1 MMEFIPETPMYLE
14 RMALALVYGCLIGL
28 ERQWQHGMAG
38 MRTHGLVSVGGAAFV
53 ACGLLIP
60 GDATAPAR
68 VASYVVSGVG
78 FLCAGSIFRDGATV
92 KGLNTAATIWCAAA
106 VGLLTG
112 FGNFVLGLAMTILV
126 LATNAGLRP
135 LAHKWHPWAKNQP
148 VDAIYE
154 VRVSCGEFIEEH
166 VRTLLVTA
174 ISQAPVRLRAV
185 HCVQIPASGQVEVTA
200 EVVTEGDQPREVERI
215 AATLSMEPATRDI
228 RWGLIPPVAIGATKP
243 AEAATKNLEE
253 ISLRGEGRKREAA

>member
-1 MMEFIPETPMYLE
+1 MVAFSPGTPMYVE
-14 RMALALVYGCLIGL
+14 RMVIALVYGCLIGL

-38 MRTHGLVSVGGAAFV
+38 MRTHGLVAVGGAAFV
-53 ACGLLIP
+53 AGGLLIP
-60 GDATAPAR
+60 GDAAAPGR

-78 FLCAGSIFRDGATV
+78 FLCAGAIFRDGATV

-112 FGNFVLGLAMTILV
+112 FGNFMLGLTMTILV
-126 LATNAGLRP
+126 TATNAGLRP
-135 LAHKWHPWAKNQP
+135 LTQKWHPWTKNQP
-148 VDAIYE
+148 VDAVYE

-166 VRTLLVTA
+166 VRTVLVTA

-185 HCVQIPASGQVEVTA
+185 HCVQIPASGQVELTA
-200 EVVTEGDQPREVERI
+200 EIVTEGDQPREVERI

-228 RWGLIPPVAIGATKP
+228 RWGVIPPVAITAAKP
-243 AEAATKNLEE
+243 AEPATESPVE
-253 ISLRGEGRKREAA
+253 ISLRAEGRKEAA

>member
-1 MMEFIPETPMYLE
+1 MVEFFPETPMYVE
-14 RMALALVYGCLIGL
+14 RMAIALLYGCLIGL

-38 MRTHGLVSVGGAAFV
+38 IRTHGLVAVGGAAFV

-60 GDATAPAR
+60 GGATAPAR

-112 FGNFVLGLAMTILV
+112 FGNFMLGMAMTVLV
-126 LATNAGLRP
+126 MATNACLRP

-185 HCVQIPASGQVEVTA
+185 HCVQTPASGQVEVTA
-200 EVVTEGDQPREVERI
+200 EIITEGDQPREVERI

-228 RWGLIPPVAIGATKP
+228 RWGLIPPVASGATKP
-243 AEAATKNLEE
+243 AGAETEKG
-253 ISLRGEGRKREAA
+253 STPKS